1 MRAAITAAFAFGFN
15 AGAPPQKQA
24 AVTFADVP
32 TFDAAINALVSKKVV
47 SRATVDAMD
56 EKAKSRAFYV
66 SRLAE
71 LEAVGR
77 VKEYLVENLKDKTSF
92 QNFVKNLDK
101 DELLKKAGWEEDGG
115 WYWET
120 VYRANTMS
128 AFNAGRAEAFEEYE
142 PEYLEFIGIEDF
154 RQTPVCAARSGI
166 VKKRT
171 DPFWKSNFPP
181 LHFNCRSTVRPVYA
195 EEAAAFGIKES
206 ADVSFPDAPAKG
218 FGQYPINTPSKSIQ
232 EKNLESPRK
241 FLGEKSQWD
250 KVTDNLKKRY
260 EKTQNTPVATD
271 LVNELKKY
279 PFFKSVPKELRD
291 DFERDLLNVEVDQL
305 KILVKY
311 AKEMKVDFQHK
322 ISGAYYSLEN
332 QKIYFDL
339 GKKDIRSLVSGF
351 KTDVIAFLHE
361 SGHWLDDN
369 ISEYPIHIELSD
381 LRKKLN
387 KDALRYVNS
396 FLPKKMKLKDFNGD
410 TEAHRKAYGII
421 AEKIL
426 EKRFLR
432 SEVSDLINGLSSG
445 KIKAGFGHPDG
456 YWDTIG
462 SLESETIAGFFVAR
476 GSGGERLAEVRKAFP
491 VAYKYFENYL
501 RKKR

>member
-1 MRAAITAAFAFGFN
+1 M
-15 AGAPPQKQA
+15 
-24 AVTFADVP
+24 
-32 TFDAAINALVSKKVV
+32 
-47 SRATVDAMD
+47 
-56 EKAKSRAFYV
+56 
-66 SRLAE
+66 
-71 LEAVGR
+71 
-77 VKEYLVENLKDKTSF
+77 
-92 QNFVKNLDK
+92 
-101 DELLKKAGWEEDGG
+101 
-115 WYWET
+115 
-120 VYRANTMS
+120 
-128 AFNAGRAEAFEEYE
+128 
-142 PEYLEFIGIEDF
+142 
-154 RQTPVCAARSGI
+154 
-166 VKKRT
+166 
-171 DPFWKSNFPP
+171 
-181 LHFNCRSTVRPVYA
+181 
-195 EEAAAFGIKES
+195 
-206 ADVSFPDAPAKG
+206 
-218 FGQYPINTPSKSIQ
+218 
-232 EKNLESPRK
+232 
-241 FLGEKSQWD
+241 
-250 KVTDNLKKRY
+250 TDNLKKRY

-322 ISGAYYSLEN
+322 VSGAYYSLEN

-339 GKKDIRSLVSGF
+339 GKKDLRSLVSGF

-445 KIKAGFGHPDG
+445 KIKAGFGHPVG